1 MKAFREDIQQ
11 VLATEGVIA
20 RRDHPKLVGTI
31 ERLVRN
37 GKLRPVLPGVYAEP
51 GACDSIRTRIRA
63 VMRWDPDV
71 VLLGSA
77 AAWVSFWPEI
87 RVTHILCSVKHQR
100 RTQPGYKFTRQ
111 QIPAELVVN
120 RSGIRYTSPA
130 MTALDL
136 CGAMGGDA
144 IDQALRARVT
154 TLGRLYRALELT
166 GGRKGNRTKRQ
177 LLLDSRAEPW
187 SEAERSFHRLLRNAG
202 ITGWRANRPVVLDD
216 STFYVDVIFR
226 KLKLV
231 IEIDGRLY
239 HTGAEVFESDRRRQ
253 NLLVLS
259 GWCVLRFTWTMIED
273 HPEKVIA
280 MVREAIKML
289 TAAMLCGS
297 NSERSRATSWSGPNR
312 DPGS

>member
-1 MKAFREDIQQ
+1 VRPSLSVRTLQHDIQHL
-11 VLATEGVIA
+11 LATDGVVV
-20 RRDHPKLVGTI
+20 RRDHAKLIGAI
-31 ERLVRN
+31 DWLVRN
-37 GKLRPVLPGVYAEP
+37 GDLRSVLPGVYAEP

-63 VMRWDPDV
+63 LMHWDPDA

-87 RVTHILCSVKHQR
+87 RVTHIFCSVKHHR
-100 RTQPGYKFTRQ
+100 RTQPGYEFTRR

-130 MTALDL
+130 LTALDL

-144 IDQALRARVT
+144 IDQALRARAT
-154 TLGRLYRALELT
+154 TLGQLYRALELT
-166 GGRKGNRTKRQ
+166 RGRKGNGTKRQ

-187 SEAERSFHRLLRNAG
+187 SEAERSFHRLLRSAG

-216 STFYVDVIFR
+216 STFYVDVVFR

-239 HTGAEVFESDRRRQ
+239 HTGAEVFESDRWRQ
-253 NLLVLS
+253 NLLVLN

-280 MVREAIKML
+280 MVREAIKIM
-289 TAAMLCGS
+289 TAAML
-297 NSERSRATSWSGPNR
+297 
-312 DPGS
+312 